1 MGAGS
6 TLRSMAAGADPAAA
20 EVPMTEVVLD
30 RQEGVAILTVD
41 RPEVRN
47 AISPATMDALER
59 ALDAA
64 ADADVLVIRG
74 RGDRAFISGGDLK
87 ELAKIRTHEAAVAMA
102 VRMRRLCDR
111 IATFPGPVIAALNG
125 HALGGGAEVAV
136 AADIRVAAA
145 DVRIGFTQA
154 TLAIMPAW
162 GGAERLAALV
172 GRSQALLLVTTGD
185 RLDTAEAYRIGLIDR
200 VYPREAF
207 DESWRALARQIA
219 ASPARPIKSLIARA
233 APHHHPAF
241 EEPAAD
247 AFATLWTS
255 DAHWAAADGLTGGS

>member
-1 MGAGS
+1 
-6 TLRSMAAGADPAAA
+6 
-20 EVPMTEVVLD
+20 MTEVVLD
-30 RQEGVAILTVD
+30 RQESVAILTVD
-41 RPEVRN
+41 RPQVRN

-102 VRMRRLCDR
+102 LRMRRLCDR

-145 DVRIGFTQA
+145 DIRIGRA
-154 TLAIMPAW
+154 SCR
-162 GGAERLAALV
+162 ERV
-172 GRSQALLLVTTGD
+172 
-185 RLDTAEAYRIGLIDR
+185 
-200 VYPREAF
+200 
-207 DESWRALARQIA
+207 
-219 ASPARPIKSLIARA
+219 
-233 APHHHPAF
+233 
-241 EEPAAD
+241 
-247 AFATLWTS
+247 
-255 DAHWAAADGLTGGS
+255 